1 MDDAEYGPGITQ
13 PGNPEAMLKYA
24 SLDIN
29 FGDLVAADP
38 TLPVPQASLH
48 NYPNPFNPSTEI
60 IFQISDERQI
70 DHAQIDIFNAKG
82 QKVKELKA
90 DMSSRPIRQQPERG
104 EISHSITWD
113 GTDSANQ
120 PVASGLYLYRLM
132 VSGTPVAQ
140 QKMMLLK

>member
-1 MDDAEYGPGITQ
+1 MTYDDPMVSAE
-13 PGNPEAMLKYA
+13 
-24 SLDIN
+24 D
-29 FGDLVAADP
+29 DP
-38 TLPVPQASLH
+38 TLNCPSPISKVM
-48 NYPNPFNPSTEI
+48 NYPNPFNPSTT
-60 IFQISDERQI
+60 ISFNLTAKDAE
-70 DHAQIDIFNAKG
+70 DAKVEIFNVKG
-82 QKVKELKA
+82 QKIKELKA